1 MSSGRTGV
9 LAVLVTAGNTPY
21 LRRTLVALARQEVP
35 ASAVLVVDVAS
46 RRNGLGDGT
55 PVEDVVELSGIDAVS
70 RARILHVSEA
80 FSFGDA
86 VRRGLLALQE
96 DGRLPA
102 PSHPYLWLLHD
113 DSAPAPGCLAS
124 LLNAVTS
131 ARSVALAG
139 PKQVDWDNPEQL
151 LEVGL
156 RTTAS
161 ARRANDIVP
170 GEIDQGQHDGRSD
183 VLAVGTAG
191 ALVDRAVFDEI
202 GGISPAFGAFGDGL
216 ELSRAVRL
224 AGHRVVVVPDAVV
237 AHRRAAFLGRRGVR
251 HGLRR
256 DPQDTEGLSWQEAT
270 ARSYRARRTA
280 QLRAWATFSSRP
292 VWLLLSWFLLLA
304 CLRAPWRLLTN
315 SVVRASD
322 EMGAALAVASR
333 PGLIRRGR
341 RRLAAHAT
349 VPRSVLTRLYVDS
362 AEIRALRRDLVRQ
375 ERERAAREEAP
386 SELELHELRA
396 LARRRRYV
404 LTAVLLLTA
413 GAGLLALGGT
423 LASRGLTGGA
433 LPSLDTAPGRLWEAA
448 WSTWAASGDGYDSPL
463 SPFLAV
469 LALPVALGRVV
480 GLDGPLMLHALV
492 LVAVPLGA
500 LGAWAAAGT
509 VTRRTHLRA
518 WVALTWAL
526 APAGLLA
533 VGQGRLGPLL
543 VHVLLPWAL
552 TALMRGLG
560 ADRRDVVLSGMV
572 GAHHLTD
579 SEHAELDRLS
589 PPADL
594 PRQGA
599 AGAQG
604 TDADGLRGTEPDG
617 ADSDGAEPVGEA
629 GDIRGAEPGDVEDG
643 DGAEEAAEDGGGV
656 TGTGTAEAPD
666 AGTTLDAGT
675 TPGSPGEPRDAS
687 RAEARA
693 ARALTGVPAEADHD
707 GSTGH
712 DGGADHLDQEAPAT
726 ISWDEDEERQ
736 ASADAEPAG
745 AEPTSTGSAESPEPA
760 GAESAESPEPAGAD
774 SAESGAGPDARGDR
788 EDDQDPAA
796 QEDESPSERSLA
808 RAAAVRAAATEQ
820 YGPGSPRAAALA
832 GLLGAGIVAA
842 VPATAVVLL
851 PALVLLMV
859 RLPRRAGRL
868 ALTVLP
874 VLVTALPVW
883 WGAWHIAHSL
893 TGTARLLLADTG
905 VPLGAPAPSATE
917 ALLGLPQGLDTLLP
931 ASWLAGVVMVLL
943 AVPHVLALVGLAAPG
958 RLGARARGGVLLF
971 LGGLALA
978 LVAPRVVV
986 ALGTGLE
993 GTGSQLVAAWPG
1005 PGASLAL
1012 AGLLGA
1018 GAVGLDAGG
1027 VRLLE
1032 ARAWW
1037 RTALVRAVGTLALVA
1052 PLALGGAWAAAVATR
1067 ASSPLMLLRPATSQ
1081 VPLIALEM
1089 ETAPAAGRVL
1099 ALASTDTSEG
1109 TVLSVS
1115 LWRGAGTQVTD
1126 VVPGVLASQ
1135 LTDRIKDAGSPDA
1148 ADVSGTPGL
1157 VRQELSDAADA
1168 ELAHLVTRMTT
1179 TSAKDAAGAL
1189 ARHGISVVVLADRD
1203 GDELTSTTRAALSS
1217 TPGMEDLARTAT
1229 GTAWRVSPD
1238 GAEVAR
1244 AALVGPD
1251 GTSLTLP
1258 FNGTAVR
1265 TGIEAG
1271 AAGRTLV
1278 LAERTSWRWR
1288 ATLDGVALEPTTLRE
1303 GAWRQAFTVPAS
1315 GGQLVVTPD
1324 RPTTSLASWLVRA
1337 TWALT
1342 AVVAVLARPRRRS
1355 RRIP

>member
-396 LARRRRYV
+396 LARRCRYV

-533 VGQGRLGPLL
+533 LGQGRLGPLL
-543 VHVLLPWAL
+543 VHILLPWAL

-579 SEHAELDRLS
+579 SERAELDRLS

-599 AGAQG
+599 AGARG
-604 TDADGLRGTEPDG
+604 ADADGLRGTE
-617 ADSDGAEPVGEA
+617 SDVEA
-629 GDIRGAEPGDVEDG
+629 GDVEPDVEDG

-656 TGTGTAEAPD
+656 GGAGTVEAPD
-666 AGTTLDAGT
+666 AEPALDAGSA
-675 TPGSPGEPRDAS
+675 PGSPGEPQDAS

-693 ARALTGVPAEADHD
+693 ARALTGVDHD
-707 GSTGH
+707 GSAGH
-712 DGGADHLDQEAPAT
+712 HGGADHLDQEAPAT

-736 ASADAEPAG
+736 ASASAEPAG
-745 AEPTSTGSAESPEPA
+745 TPGAESA
-760 GAESAESPEPAGAD
+760 GAESAESPEPAGAA
-774 SAESGAGPDARGDR
+774 SAESAGADSTESGVGPDARGDQ

-796 QEDESPSERSLA
+796 QEDEQEDEPPSERSLA

-883 WGAWHIAHSL
+883 WGAWHIARSL

-931 ASWLAGVVMVLL
+931 APWLAGVVMVLL

-1018 GAVGLDAGG
+1018 GAIGLDAGG

-1032 ARAWW
+1032 VRAWW
-1037 RTALVRAVGTLALVA
+1037 RTALVRGVGTLALVA

-1067 ASSPLMLLRPATSQ
+1067 AASPLMLLRPATSQ

-1126 VVPGVLASQ
+1126 VVPGVLVSQ

-1229 GTAWRVSPD
+1229 GAAWRVSPD

>member
-579 SEHAELDRLS
+579 SERAELDRLS

-604 TDADGLRGTEPDG
+604 TGAQGADADGLRG
-617 ADSDGAEPVGEA
+617 AEPAEA
-629 GDIRGAEPGDVEDG
+629 DDVEDG

-656 TGTGTAEAPD
+656 MGTGTAEAPE
-666 AGTTLDAGT
+666 AGSA
-675 TPGSPGEPRDAS
+675 PRSPGEPRDAS

-693 ARALTGVPAEADHD
+693 ARALAGAAAAGHDESADHHE
-707 GSTGH
+707 GV
-712 DGGADHLDQEAPAT
+712 DHLDQEASAT

-736 ASADAEPAG
+736 VSAG
-745 AEPTSTGSAESPEPA
+745 AEPADTA
-760 GAESAESPEPAGAD
+760 GAGST
-774 SAESGAGPDARGDR
+774 ESGAGPDARGDR

-905 VPLGAPAPSATE
+905 APLGAPAPSATE

-993 GTGSQLVAAWPG
+993 GTGSQFVAAWPG

-1037 RTALVRAVGTLALVA
+1037 RTALVRGVGTLVLVA

-1148 ADVSGTPGL
+1148 ADVSGSPGL

>member
-533 VGQGRLGPLL
+533 LGQGRLGPLL

-579 SEHAELDRLS
+579 SERAELDRLS

-604 TDADGLRGTEPDG
+604 TGAQGADADGLRGTE
-617 ADSDGAEPVGEA
+617 SDVEA
-629 GDIRGAEPGDVEDG
+629 GDVEPDVEDG

-656 TGTGTAEAPD
+656 GGAGGASGGVGAPD
-666 AGTTLDAGT
+666 AGSA
-675 TPGSPGEPRDAS
+675 PGSPGEPRGAA

-693 ARALTGVPAEADHD
+693 ARALTGVPAEDLD

-736 ASADAEPAG
+736 ASAG
-745 AEPTSTGSAESPEPA
+745 AEPTDTAGAESA
-760 GAESAESPEPAGAD
+760 SAESAESPDAAGAGADSAD

-1037 RTALVRAVGTLALVA
+1037 RTALVRGVGTLVLVA

-1126 VVPGVLASQ
+1126 VVPGVLVSQ

-1324 RPTTSLASWLVRA
+1324 RPTTALASWLVRA

>member
-333 PGLIRRGR
+333 PGLVRRGR

-386 SELELHELRA
+386 SELELHELRS

-433 LPSLDTAPGRLWEAA
+433 LPSLDSAPGRLWEAA

-533 VGQGRLGPLL
+533 LGQGRLGPLL

-579 SEHAELDRLS
+579 SERAELDRLS
-589 PPADL
+589 PPAAADI

-599 AGAQG
+599 
-604 TDADGLRGTEPDG
+604 PG
-617 ADSDGAEPVGEA
+617 ADD
-629 GDIRGAEPGDVEDG
+629 DIRGAEPDVEAG

-656 TGTGTAEAPD
+656 GGAGGASGGVGAPD
-666 AGTTLDAGT
+666 AGSA
-675 TPGSPGEPRDAS
+675 PGSPGEPRDAA

-693 ARALTGVPAEADHD
+693 ARALTGVPAEDLD
-707 GSTGH
+707 GSTDH

-736 ASADAEPAG
+736 ASAG
-745 AEPTSTGSAESPEPA
+745 AEPTDTAGAESA
-760 GAESAESPEPAGAD
+760 SAESAESPDAASAESAGAD
-774 SAESGAGPDARGDR
+774 SAESGAGSDARGDR

-905 VPLGAPAPSATE
+905 APLGAPAPSATE

-1148 ADVSGTPGL
+1148 ADVSGSPGL

-1324 RPTTSLASWLVRA
+1324 RPTTALASWLVRA

>member
-579 SEHAELDRLS
+579 SERAELDRLS
-589 PPADL
+589 LPADL

-617 ADSDGAEPVGEA
+617 AEDGGV
-629 GDIRGAEPGDVEDG
+629 RGAEPDGEDG
-643 DGAEEAAEDGGGV
+643 DGAEEAAEDGGDV

-666 AGTTLDAGT
+666 AGSA
-675 TPGSPGEPRDAS
+675 PGSPEEPRGAS

-693 ARALTGVPAEADHD
+693 ARALAGALAADHDESADHD
-707 GSTGH
+707 GGV
-712 DGGADHLDQEAPAT
+712 DHLDQEASAT

-736 ASADAEPAG
+736 ASAGAGPAG
-745 AEPTSTGSAESPEPA
+745 AASTGSAESPEPA
-760 GAESAESPEPAGAD
+760 GAESAESPEPASADGAG
-774 SAESGAGPDARGDR
+774 STESGVGPDARGDQ

-796 QEDESPSERSLA
+796 QEDGQEDEPPSERSLA

-883 WGAWHIAHSL
+883 WGAWHIARSL

-931 ASWLAGVVMVLL
+931 APWLAGVVMVLL

-1027 VRLLE
+1027 VRLLGV
-1032 ARAWW
+1032 RAWW
-1037 RTALVRAVGTLALVA
+1037 RTALVRGVGALVLVA

-1067 ASSPLMLLRPATSQ
+1067 ASSPLMLLRPAASQ

-1148 ADVSGTPGL
+1148 ADVSGPPGL

-1324 RPTTSLASWLVRA
+1324 RPTTALASWLVRA

>member
-396 LARRRRYV
+396 LARRCRYV

-533 VGQGRLGPLL
+533 LGQGRLGPLL
-543 VHVLLPWAL
+543 VHILLPWAL

-560 ADRRDVVLSGMV
+560 TDRRDVVLSGMV

-579 SEHAELDRLS
+579 SERAELDRLS
-589 PPADL
+589 PPAAADI

-599 AGAQG
+599 AGARG
-604 TDADGLRGTEPDG
+604 ADADGLRGTE
-617 ADSDGAEPVGEA
+617 SDVEA
-629 GDIRGAEPGDVEDG
+629 GDVEPDVEDG

-656 TGTGTAEAPD
+656 GGAGTVEAPD
-666 AGTTLDAGT
+666 AEPALDAGSA
-675 TPGSPGEPRDAS
+675 PGSPGEPQDAS

-693 ARALTGVPAEADHD
+693 ARALTGVDHD
-707 GSTGH
+707 GSAGH
-712 DGGADHLDQEAPAT
+712 HGGADHLDQEAPAT

-736 ASADAEPAG
+736 ASASAEPAG
-745 AEPTSTGSAESPEPA
+745 TPGAEPA
-760 GAESAESPEPAGAD
+760 GAESAESPEPAGAASAESAGAD
-774 SAESGAGPDARGDR
+774 SAESGAGPDAQGDR

-796 QEDESPSERSLA
+796 QEDEPPSERSLA

-868 ALTVLP
+868 TLTVLP

-917 ALLGLPQGLDTLLP
+917 ALLGLPQGLDTFLP

-1018 GAVGLDAGG
+1018 GAIGLDAGG

-1032 ARAWW
+1032 VRAWW
-1037 RTALVRAVGTLALVA
+1037 RTALVRGVGTLALVA

-1067 ASSPLMLLRPATSQ
+1067 AASPLMLLRPATSQ

-1126 VVPGVLASQ
+1126 VVPGVLVSQ

>member
-533 VGQGRLGPLL
+533 LGQGRLGPLL

-579 SEHAELDRLS
+579 SERAELDRLS

-604 TDADGLRGTEPDG
+604 TGAQGADADGLRGTE
-617 ADSDGAEPVGEA
+617 SDVEA
-629 GDIRGAEPGDVEDG
+629 GDVEPDVEDG

-656 TGTGTAEAPD
+656 GGAGGASGGVGAPD
-666 AGTTLDAGT
+666 AGSA
-675 TPGSPGEPRDAS
+675 PGSPGEPRGAA

-693 ARALTGVPAEADHD
+693 ARALTGVPAEDLD

-736 ASADAEPAG
+736 ASAG
-745 AEPTSTGSAESPEPA
+745 AEPTDTAGAESA
-760 GAESAESPEPAGAD
+760 SAESAESPDAAGAGADSAD

-1148 ADVSGTPGL
+1148 ADVSGSPGL

-1324 RPTTSLASWLVRA
+1324 RPTTALASWLVRA

>member
-579 SEHAELDRLS
+579 SERAELDRLS

-604 TDADGLRGTEPDG
+604 TGAQGADADGLRG
-617 ADSDGAEPVGEA
+617 AEPAEA
-629 GDIRGAEPGDVEDG
+629 DDVEDG

-656 TGTGTAEAPD
+656 MGTGTAEAPE
-666 AGTTLDAGT
+666 AGSA
-675 TPGSPGEPRDAS
+675 PRSPGEPRDAS

-693 ARALTGVPAEADHD
+693 ARALAGAAAAGHDESADHHE
-707 GSTGH
+707 GV
-712 DGGADHLDQEAPAT
+712 DHLDQEASAT

-736 ASADAEPAG
+736 VSAG
-745 AEPTSTGSAESPEPA
+745 AEPADTAGAGSPDAA
-760 GAESAESPEPAGAD
+760 GAESAGAG
-774 SAESGAGPDARGDR
+774 STESGVGPDARGDQ

-796 QEDESPSERSLA
+796 QEDEQEDEPPSERSLA

-883 WGAWHIAHSL
+883 WGAWHIARSL

-931 ASWLAGVVMVLL
+931 APWLAGVVMVLL

-1027 VRLLE
+1027 VRLLGV
-1032 ARAWW
+1032 RAWW
-1037 RTALVRAVGTLALVA
+1037 RTALVRGVGALVLVA
-1052 PLALGGAWAAAVATR
+1052 PLALGGGWAVAVATR

-1148 ADVSGTPGL
+1148 ADVSGSPGL

-1324 RPTTSLASWLVRA
+1324 RPTTALASWLVRA

>member
-333 PGLIRRGR
+333 PGLVRRGR

-386 SELELHELRA
+386 SELELHELRS

-433 LPSLDTAPGRLWEAA
+433 LPSLDSAPGRLWEAA

-533 VGQGRLGPLL
+533 LGQGRLGPLL

-579 SEHAELDRLS
+579 SERAELDRLS
-589 PPADL
+589 PPAAADI

-599 AGAQG
+599 
-604 TDADGLRGTEPDG
+604 PG
-617 ADSDGAEPVGEA
+617 ADD
-629 GDIRGAEPGDVEDG
+629 DIRGAEPDVEAGEPDGPDVEDG

-656 TGTGTAEAPD
+656 GGAGGASGGVGAPD
-666 AGTTLDAGT
+666 AGSAPDG
-675 TPGSPGEPRDAS
+675 PGEPRDAS

-693 ARALTGVPAEADHD
+693 ARALTGVPAEDLD
-707 GSTGH
+707 GSTDH

-736 ASADAEPAG
+736 ASAG
-745 AEPTSTGSAESPEPA
+745 AEPTDTAGAESA
-760 GAESAESPEPAGAD
+760 SAESAESPDAASAESAGAD
-774 SAESGAGPDARGDR
+774 SAESGAGSDAQGDR
-788 EDDQDPAA
+788 EDDQDPAT

-883 WGAWHIAHSL
+883 WGAWHIAYSL

-905 VPLGAPAPSATE
+905 APLGAPAPSATE

-1148 ADVSGTPGL
+1148 AEVPGSPGL

-1324 RPTTSLASWLVRA
+1324 RPTTALASWLVRA

>member
-533 VGQGRLGPLL
+533 GGQGRLGPLL

-579 SEHAELDRLS
+579 SERAELDRLS
-589 PPADL
+589 PPA
-594 PRQGA
+594 P
-599 AGAQG
+599 
-604 TDADGLRGTEPDG
+604 P
-617 ADSDGAEPVGEA
+617 P
-629 GDIRGAEPGDVEDG
+629 P
-643 DGAEEAAEDGGGV
+643 
-656 TGTGTAEAPD
+656 P
-666 AGTTLDAGT
+666 
-675 TPGSPGEPRDAS
+675 
-687 RAEARA
+687 RA
-693 ARALTGVPAEADHD
+693 ARP
-707 GSTGH
+707 
-712 DGGADHLDQEAPAT
+712 PP
-726 ISWDEDEERQ
+726 R
-736 ASADAEPAG
+736 P
-745 AEPTSTGSAESPEPA
+745 PPP
-760 GAESAESPEPAGAD
+760 P
-774 SAESGAGPDARGDR
+774 
-788 EDDQDPAA
+788 
-796 QEDESPSERSLA
+796 
-808 RAAAVRAAATEQ
+808 
-820 YGPGSPRAAALA
+820 PRAA
-832 GLLGAGIVAA
+832 
-842 VPATAVVLL
+842 
-851 PALVLLMV
+851 
-859 RLPRRAGRL
+859 
-868 ALTVLP
+868 
-874 VLVTALPVW
+874 
-883 WGAWHIAHSL
+883 
-893 TGTARLLLADTG
+893 
-905 VPLGAPAPSATE
+905 
-917 ALLGLPQGLDTLLP
+917 
-931 ASWLAGVVMVLL
+931 
-943 AVPHVLALVGLAAPG
+943 
-958 RLGARARGGVLLF
+958 
-971 LGGLALA
+971 
-978 LVAPRVVV
+978 
-986 ALGTGLE
+986 
-993 GTGSQLVAAWPG
+993 
-1005 PGASLAL
+1005 
-1012 AGLLGA
+1012 
-1018 GAVGLDAGG
+1018 
-1027 VRLLE
+1027 
-1032 ARAWW
+1032 
-1037 RTALVRAVGTLALVA
+1037 
-1052 PLALGGAWAAAVATR
+1052 
-1067 ASSPLMLLRPATSQ
+1067 
-1081 VPLIALEM
+1081 
-1089 ETAPAAGRVL
+1089 
-1099 ALASTDTSEG
+1099 
-1109 TVLSVS
+1109 
-1115 LWRGAGTQVTD
+1115 RGA
-1126 VVPGVLASQ
+1126 
-1135 LTDRIKDAGSPDA
+1135 
-1148 ADVSGTPGL
+1148 
-1157 VRQELSDAADA
+1157 
-1168 ELAHLVTRMTT
+1168 
-1179 TSAKDAAGAL
+1179 
-1189 ARHGISVVVLADRD
+1189 
-1203 GDELTSTTRAALSS
+1203 
-1217 TPGMEDLARTAT
+1217 
-1229 GTAWRVSPD
+1229 
-1238 GAEVAR
+1238 
-1244 AALVGPD
+1244 
-1251 GTSLTLP
+1251 
-1258 FNGTAVR
+1258 
-1265 TGIEAG
+1265 
-1271 AAGRTLV
+1271 
-1278 LAERTSWRWR
+1278 
-1288 ATLDGVALEPTTLRE
+1288 
-1303 GAWRQAFTVPAS
+1303 
-1315 GGQLVVTPD
+1315 
-1324 RPTTSLASWLVRA
+1324 
-1337 TWALT
+1337 
-1342 AVVAVLARPRRRS
+1342 
-1355 RRIP
+1355 

>member
-579 SEHAELDRLS
+579 SERAELDRLS

-604 TDADGLRGTEPDG
+604 TGAQGADADGLRG
-617 ADSDGAEPVGEA
+617 AEPAEA
-629 GDIRGAEPGDVEDG
+629 DDVEDG

-656 TGTGTAEAPD
+656 MGTGTAEAPE
-666 AGTTLDAGT
+666 AGSA
-675 TPGSPGEPRDAS
+675 PRSPGEPRDAS

-693 ARALTGVPAEADHD
+693 ARALAGAAAAGHDESADHHE
-707 GSTGH
+707 GV
-712 DGGADHLDQEAPAT
+712 DHLDQEASAT

-736 ASADAEPAG
+736 VSAG
-745 AEPTSTGSAESPEPA
+745 AEPADTAGAGSPDAA
-760 GAESAESPEPAGAD
+760 GAESAGAG
-774 SAESGAGPDARGDR
+774 STESGVGPDARGDQ

-796 QEDESPSERSLA
+796 QEDEQEDEPPSERSLA

-883 WGAWHIAHSL
+883 WGAWHIARSL

-931 ASWLAGVVMVLL
+931 APWLAGVVMVLL

-1027 VRLLE
+1027 VRLLGV
-1032 ARAWW
+1032 RAWW
-1037 RTALVRAVGTLALVA
+1037 RTALVRGVGALVLVA

-1148 ADVSGTPGL
+1148 ADVSGSPGL

-1324 RPTTSLASWLVRA
+1324 RPTTALASWLVRA

>member
-333 PGLIRRGR
+333 PGLVRRGR

-386 SELELHELRA
+386 SELELHELRS

-433 LPSLDTAPGRLWEAA
+433 LPSLDSAPGRLWEAA

-533 VGQGRLGPLL
+533 LGQGRLGPLL
-543 VHVLLPWAL
+543 VHILLPWAL

-560 ADRRDVVLSGMV
+560 TDRRDVVLSGMV

-579 SEHAELDRLS
+579 SERAELDRLS
-589 PPADL
+589 PPAAADL

-599 AGAQG
+599 
-604 TDADGLRGTEPDG
+604 PG
-617 ADSDGAEPVGEA
+617 ADD
-629 GDIRGAEPGDVEDG
+629 DIRGAEPDVEAG

-656 TGTGTAEAPD
+656 GGAGGASGGVGAPD
-666 AGTTLDAGT
+666 AGSAPDG
-675 TPGSPGEPRDAS
+675 PGEPRDAA

-693 ARALTGVPAEADHD
+693 ARALTGVPAEDLD

-736 ASADAEPAG
+736 ASAG
-745 AEPTSTGSAESPEPA
+745 AEPTDTAGAESA
-760 GAESAESPEPAGAD
+760 SAESAESPDAASAESAGAD
-774 SAESGAGPDARGDR
+774 SAESGAGSDARGDR

-905 VPLGAPAPSATE
+905 APLGAPAPSATE

-1148 ADVSGTPGL
+1148 ADVSGSPGL

-1324 RPTTSLASWLVRA
+1324 RPTTALASWLVRA

>member
-96 DGRLPA
+96 DGRLPV

-333 PGLIRRGR
+333 PGLVRRGR

-386 SELELHELRA
+386 SELELHELRS

-533 VGQGRLGPLL
+533 LGQGRLGPLL
-543 VHVLLPWAL
+543 VHILLPWAL

-560 ADRRDVVLSGMV
+560 TDRRDVVLSGMV

-579 SEHAELDRLS
+579 SERAELDRLS
-589 PPADL
+589 PPAAADL

-599 AGAQG
+599 
-604 TDADGLRGTEPDG
+604 PG
-617 ADSDGAEPVGEA
+617 ADD
-629 GDIRGAEPGDVEDG
+629 DIRGAEPDVEAG

-656 TGTGTAEAPD
+656 GGAGGASGGVGAPD
-666 AGTTLDAGT
+666 AGSA
-675 TPGSPGEPRDAS
+675 PGSPGEPRDAA

-693 ARALTGVPAEADHD
+693 ARALTGVPAEDLD
-707 GSTGH
+707 GSTDH

-736 ASADAEPAG
+736 ASAG
-745 AEPTSTGSAESPEPA
+745 AEPTDTAGAESA
-760 GAESAESPEPAGAD
+760 SAESAESPDAASAESAGAD
-774 SAESGAGPDARGDR
+774 SAESGAGSDARGDR

-905 VPLGAPAPSATE
+905 APLGAPAPSATE

-1148 ADVSGTPGL
+1148 AEVPGSPGL

-1324 RPTTSLASWLVRA
+1324 RPTTALASWLVRA

>member
-386 SELELHELRA
+386 SELELHELRS

-413 GAGLLALGGT
+413 GAGLIALGGT

-433 LPSLDTAPGRLWEAA
+433 LPSLDAAPGRLWEAA

-533 VGQGRLGPLL
+533 LGQGRLGPLL

-560 ADRRDVVLSGMV
+560 TDRRDVVLSGMV

-579 SEHAELDRLS
+579 SERAELDRLS
-589 PPADL
+589 PPAAADL

-604 TDADGLRGTEPDG
+604 TGAQGADADGLRG
-617 ADSDGAEPVGEA
+617 AEPAEA
-629 GDIRGAEPGDVEDG
+629 DDVEDG

-656 TGTGTAEAPD
+656 MGTGTAEAPE
-666 AGTTLDAGT
+666 AGSA
-675 TPGSPGEPRDAS
+675 PRSPGEPRDAS

-693 ARALTGVPAEADHD
+693 ARALAGAAAAGHDESADHHE
-707 GSTGH
+707 GV
-712 DGGADHLDQEAPAT
+712 DHLDQEASAT

-736 ASADAEPAG
+736 VSAG
-745 AEPTSTGSAESPEPA
+745 AEPADTAGAGSPDAA
-760 GAESAESPEPAGAD
+760 GAESAGAG
-774 SAESGAGPDARGDR
+774 STESGVGPDARGDQ

-796 QEDESPSERSLA
+796 QEDEQEDESPSERSLA

-883 WGAWHIAHSL
+883 WGAWHIARSL

-931 ASWLAGVVMVLL
+931 APWLAGVVMVLL

-1027 VRLLE
+1027 VRLLGV
-1032 ARAWW
+1032 RAWW
-1037 RTALVRAVGTLALVA
+1037 RTALVRGVGALVLVA

-1148 ADVSGTPGL
+1148 ADVSGSPGL

-1324 RPTTSLASWLVRA
+1324 RPTTALASWLVRA

>member
-413 GAGLLALGGT
+413 GAGLIALGGT

-433 LPSLDTAPGRLWEAA
+433 LPSLDAAPGRLWEAA

-533 VGQGRLGPLL
+533 LGQGRLGPLL
-543 VHVLLPWAL
+543 VHILLPWAL

-560 ADRRDVVLSGMV
+560 TDRRDVVLSGMV

-579 SEHAELDRLS
+579 SERAELDRLS
-589 PPADL
+589 PPAAADL

-604 TDADGLRGTEPDG
+604 TGAQGADADGLRG
-617 ADSDGAEPVGEA
+617 AEPAEA
-629 GDIRGAEPGDVEDG
+629 DDVEDG

-656 TGTGTAEAPD
+656 MGTGTAEAPE
-666 AGTTLDAGT
+666 AGSA
-675 TPGSPGEPRDAS
+675 PRSPGEPRDAS

-693 ARALTGVPAEADHD
+693 ARALAGAAAAGHDESADHHE
-707 GSTGH
+707 GV
-712 DGGADHLDQEAPAT
+712 DHLDQEASAT

-736 ASADAEPAG
+736 VSAG
-745 AEPTSTGSAESPEPA
+745 AEPADTAGAGSPDAA
-760 GAESAESPEPAGAD
+760 GAESAGAG
-774 SAESGAGPDARGDR
+774 STESGVGPDARGDQ

-796 QEDESPSERSLA
+796 QEDEQEDEPPSERSLA

-883 WGAWHIAHSL
+883 WGAWHIARSL

-931 ASWLAGVVMVLL
+931 APWLAGVVMVLL

-1027 VRLLE
+1027 VRLLGV
-1032 ARAWW
+1032 RAWW
-1037 RTALVRAVGTLALVA
+1037 RTALVRGVGALVLVA
-1052 PLALGGAWAAAVATR
+1052 PLALGGGWAVAVATR

-1148 ADVSGTPGL
+1148 ADVSGSPGL

-1324 RPTTSLASWLVRA
+1324 RPTTALASWLVRA

>member
-579 SEHAELDRLS
+579 SERAELDRLS

-604 TDADGLRGTEPDG
+604 TGAQGADADGLRG
-617 ADSDGAEPVGEA
+617 AEPAEA
-629 GDIRGAEPGDVEDG
+629 DDVEDG

-656 TGTGTAEAPD
+656 MGTGTAEAPE
-666 AGTTLDAGT
+666 AGSA
-675 TPGSPGEPRDAS
+675 PRSPGEPRDAS

-693 ARALTGVPAEADHD
+693 ARALAGAAAAGHDESADHHE
-707 GSTGH
+707 GV
-712 DGGADHLDQEAPAT
+712 DHLDQEASAT

-736 ASADAEPAG
+736 VSAG
-745 AEPTSTGSAESPEPA
+745 AEPADTAGAGSPDAA
-760 GAESAESPEPAGAD
+760 GAESAGAG
-774 SAESGAGPDARGDR
+774 STESGVGPDARGDQ

-796 QEDESPSERSLA
+796 QEDEQEDEPPSERSLA

-883 WGAWHIAHSL
+883 WGAWHIARSL

-931 ASWLAGVVMVLL
+931 APWLAGVVMVLL

-1027 VRLLE
+1027 VRLLGV
-1032 ARAWW
+1032 RAWW
-1037 RTALVRAVGTLALVA
+1037 RTALVRGVGALVLVA
-1052 PLALGGAWAAAVATR
+1052 PLALGGGWAVAVATR

-1126 VVPGVLASQ
+1126 VVPGVLVSQ

>member
-333 PGLIRRGR
+333 PGLVRRGR

-386 SELELHELRA
+386 SELELHELRS

-433 LPSLDTAPGRLWEAA
+433 LPSLDSAPGWLWEAA

-533 VGQGRLGPLL
+533 LGQGRLGPLL

-579 SEHAELDRLS
+579 SERAELDRLS
-589 PPADL
+589 PPAAADI

-604 TDADGLRGTEPDG
+604 TGAQGADADGLRG
-617 ADSDGAEPVGEA
+617 AEPAEA
-629 GDIRGAEPGDVEDG
+629 DDVEDG

-656 TGTGTAEAPD
+656 MGTGTAEAPE
-666 AGTTLDAGT
+666 AGSA
-675 TPGSPGEPRDAS
+675 PRSPGEPRDAS

-693 ARALTGVPAEADHD
+693 ARALAGAAAAGHDESADHHE
-707 GSTGH
+707 GV
-712 DGGADHLDQEAPAT
+712 DHLDQEASAT

-736 ASADAEPAG
+736 VSAG
-745 AEPTSTGSAESPEPA
+745 AEPADTAGAGSPDAA
-760 GAESAESPEPAGAD
+760 GAESAGAG
-774 SAESGAGPDARGDR
+774 STESGVGPDARGDQ

-796 QEDESPSERSLA
+796 QEDEQEDEPPSERSLA

-883 WGAWHIAHSL
+883 WGAWHIARSL

-931 ASWLAGVVMVLL
+931 APWLAGVVMVLL

-1027 VRLLE
+1027 VRLLGV
-1032 ARAWW
+1032 RAWW
-1037 RTALVRAVGTLALVA
+1037 RTALVRGVGALVLVA
-1052 PLALGGAWAAAVATR
+1052 PLALGGGWAVAVATR

-1148 ADVSGTPGL
+1148 ADVSGSPGL

-1324 RPTTSLASWLVRA
+1324 RPTTALASWLVRA

>member
-333 PGLIRRGR
+333 PGLVRRGR

-386 SELELHELRA
+386 SELELHELRS

-433 LPSLDTAPGRLWEAA
+433 LPSLDSAPGRLWEAA

-533 VGQGRLGPLL
+533 LGQGRLGPLL
-543 VHVLLPWAL
+543 VHILLPWAL

-560 ADRRDVVLSGMV
+560 TDRRDVVLSGMV

-579 SEHAELDRLS
+579 SERAELDRLS
-589 PPADL
+589 PPAAADL

-599 AGAQG
+599 
-604 TDADGLRGTEPDG
+604 PG
-617 ADSDGAEPVGEA
+617 ADD
-629 GDIRGAEPGDVEDG
+629 DIRGAEPDVEAG

-656 TGTGTAEAPD
+656 GGAGGASGGVGAPD
-666 AGTTLDAGT
+666 AGSA
-675 TPGSPGEPRDAS
+675 PGSPGEPRDAA

-693 ARALTGVPAEADHD
+693 ARALTGVPAEDLD
-707 GSTGH
+707 GSTDH

-736 ASADAEPAG
+736 ASAG
-745 AEPTSTGSAESPEPA
+745 AEPTDTAGAESA
-760 GAESAESPEPAGAD
+760 SAESAESPDAASAESAGAD
-774 SAESGAGPDARGDR
+774 SAESGAGSDARGDR

-905 VPLGAPAPSATE
+905 APLGAPAPSATE

-1148 ADVSGTPGL
+1148 ADVSGSPGL

-1324 RPTTSLASWLVRA
+1324 RPTTALASWLVRA

>member
-333 PGLIRRGR
+333 PGLVRRGR

-386 SELELHELRA
+386 SELELHELRS

-433 LPSLDTAPGRLWEAA
+433 LPSLDSAPGRLWEAA

-533 VGQGRLGPLL
+533 LGQGRLGPLL

-579 SEHAELDRLS
+579 SERAELDRLS
-589 PPADL
+589 PPAAADI

-599 AGAQG
+599 AGARG
-604 TDADGLRGTEPDG
+604 ADADGLRGTE
-617 ADSDGAEPVGEA
+617 SDVEA
-629 GDIRGAEPGDVEDG
+629 GDVEPDVEDG

-656 TGTGTAEAPD
+656 GGAGGASGGVGAPD
-666 AGTTLDAGT
+666 AGSA
-675 TPGSPGEPRDAS
+675 PGSPGEPRGAA

-693 ARALTGVPAEADHD
+693 ARALTGVPAEDLD

-736 ASADAEPAG
+736 ASAGAGPAG
-745 AEPTSTGSAESPEPA
+745 AASTGSAESPEPA
-760 GAESAESPEPAGAD
+760 GAESAESPEPASADGAG
-774 SAESGAGPDARGDR
+774 STESGVGPDARGDQ

-796 QEDESPSERSLA
+796 QEDGQEDEPPSERSLA

-883 WGAWHIAHSL
+883 WGAWHIARSL

-931 ASWLAGVVMVLL
+931 APWLAGVVMVLL

-1027 VRLLE
+1027 VRLLGV
-1032 ARAWW
+1032 RAWW
-1037 RTALVRAVGTLALVA
+1037 RTALVRGVGALVLVA

-1148 ADVSGTPGL
+1148 ADVPGSPGL

-1324 RPTTSLASWLVRA
+1324 RPTTALASWLVRA

>member
-333 PGLIRRGR
+333 PGLVRRGR

-386 SELELHELRA
+386 SELELHELRS

-433 LPSLDTAPGRLWEAA
+433 LPSLDSAPGRLWEAA

-533 VGQGRLGPLL
+533 LGQGRLGPLL

-579 SEHAELDRLS
+579 SERAELDRLS

-604 TDADGLRGTEPDG
+604 TGAQGADADGLRDTE
-617 ADSDGAEPVGEA
+617 SDVEA
-629 GDIRGAEPGDVEDG
+629 GDVEPDVEDG

-656 TGTGTAEAPD
+656 GGAGGASGGVGAPD
-666 AGTTLDAGT
+666 AGSA
-675 TPGSPGEPRDAS
+675 PGSPGEPRDAS

-693 ARALTGVPAEADHD
+693 ARALTGVPAEDLD

-736 ASADAEPAG
+736 ASAG
-745 AEPTSTGSAESPEPA
+745 AEPTDTAGAESA
-760 GAESAESPEPAGAD
+760 SAESAESPDAAGAGADSAD

-1148 ADVSGTPGL
+1148 AEVPGSPGL

-1258 FNGTAVR
+1258 FDGTAVR

-1324 RPTTSLASWLVRA
+1324 RPTTALASWLVRA

>member
-333 PGLIRRGR
+333 PGLVRRGR

-386 SELELHELRA
+386 SELELHELRS

-433 LPSLDTAPGRLWEAA
+433 LPSLDSAPGRLWEAA

-533 VGQGRLGPLL
+533 LGQGRLGPLL

-579 SEHAELDRLS
+579 SERAELDRLS
-589 PPADL
+589 PPAAADI

-599 AGAQG
+599 
-604 TDADGLRGTEPDG
+604 PG
-617 ADSDGAEPVGEA
+617 ADD
-629 GDIRGAEPGDVEDG
+629 DIRGAEPDVEAG

-656 TGTGTAEAPD
+656 GGAGGASGGVGAPD
-666 AGTTLDAGT
+666 AGSA
-675 TPGSPGEPRDAS
+675 PGSPGEPRDAA

-693 ARALTGVPAEADHD
+693 ARALTGVPAEDLD
-707 GSTGH
+707 GSTDH

-736 ASADAEPAG
+736 ASAG
-745 AEPTSTGSAESPEPA
+745 AEPTDTAGAESA
-760 GAESAESPEPAGAD
+760 SAESAESPDAASAESAGAD
-774 SAESGAGPDARGDR
+774 SAESGAGSDARGDR

-905 VPLGAPAPSATE
+905 APLGAPAPSATE

-993 GTGSQLVAAWPG
+993 GTGSQFVAAWPG

-1037 RTALVRAVGTLALVA
+1037 RTALVRGVGTLVLVA

-1126 VVPGVLASQ
+1126 VVPGVLVSQ

-1148 ADVSGTPGL
+1148 ADVSGSPGL

-1324 RPTTSLASWLVRA
+1324 RPTTALASWLVRA

>member
-579 SEHAELDRLS
+579 SERAELDRLS
-589 PPADL
+589 LPAAADL

-599 AGAQG
+599 AGARG
-604 TDADGLRGTEPDG
+604 ADADGLRGTE
-617 ADSDGAEPVGEA
+617 SDVEA
-629 GDIRGAEPGDVEDG
+629 GDVEPDVEAG

-656 TGTGTAEAPD
+656 GGAGTVEAPD
-666 AGTTLDAGT
+666 AGSAPDG
-675 TPGSPGEPRDAS
+675 PGEPRDAS

-693 ARALTGVPAEADHD
+693 ARALTGVPAEDLD

-736 ASADAEPAG
+736 ASAG
-745 AEPTSTGSAESPEPA
+745 AEPTDTAGAESA
-760 GAESAESPEPAGAD
+760 SAESAESPDAASAESAGAD
-774 SAESGAGPDARGDR
+774 SAESGAGSDARGDR

-1037 RTALVRAVGTLALVA
+1037 RTALVRAVGTLVLVA

-1148 ADVSGTPGL
+1148 AEVPGSPGL

-1315 GGQLVVTPD
+1315 GGQLVITPD
-1324 RPTTSLASWLVRA
+1324 RPTTALASWLVRA

>member
-579 SEHAELDRLS
+579 SERAELDRLS
-589 PPADL
+589 LPADL

-617 ADSDGAEPVGEA
+617 AEDGGV
-629 GDIRGAEPGDVEDG
+629 RGAEPDGEDG
-643 DGAEEAAEDGGGV
+643 DGAEEAAEDGGDV

-666 AGTTLDAGT
+666 AGSA
-675 TPGSPGEPRDAS
+675 PGSPEEPRGAS

-693 ARALTGVPAEADHD
+693 ARALAGALAADHDESADHD
-707 GSTGH
+707 GGV
-712 DGGADHLDQEAPAT
+712 DHLDQEASAT

-736 ASADAEPAG
+736 ASAGAGPAG
-745 AEPTSTGSAESPEPA
+745 AASTGSAESPEPA
-760 GAESAESPEPAGAD
+760 GAESAESPEPASADGAG
-774 SAESGAGPDARGDR
+774 STESGVGPDARGDQ

-796 QEDESPSERSLA
+796 QEDGQEDEPPSERSLA

-883 WGAWHIAHSL
+883 WGAWHIARSL

-931 ASWLAGVVMVLL
+931 APWLAGVVMVLL

-1027 VRLLE
+1027 VRLLGV
-1032 ARAWW
+1032 RAWW
-1037 RTALVRAVGTLALVA
+1037 RTALVRGVGALVLVA

-1109 TVLSVS
+1109 IVLSVS

-1148 ADVSGTPGL
+1148 ADVSGSPGL

-1324 RPTTSLASWLVRA
+1324 RPTTALASWLVRA

>member
-533 VGQGRLGPLL
+533 LGQGRLGPLL

-579 SEHAELDRLS
+579 SERAELDRLS
-589 PPADL
+589 PPAAADI

-599 AGAQG
+599 AGARG
-604 TDADGLRGTEPDG
+604 ADADGLRGTE
-617 ADSDGAEPVGEA
+617 SDVEA
-629 GDIRGAEPGDVEDG
+629 GDVEPDVEDG

-656 TGTGTAEAPD
+656 GGAGGASGGVGAPD
-666 AGTTLDAGT
+666 AGSA
-675 TPGSPGEPRDAS
+675 PGSPGEPRGAA

-693 ARALTGVPAEADHD
+693 ARALTGVPAEDLD

-736 ASADAEPAG
+736 ASAGAGPAG
-745 AEPTSTGSAESPEPA
+745 AASTGSAESPEPA
-760 GAESAESPEPAGAD
+760 GAESAESPEPASADGAG
-774 SAESGAGPDARGDR
+774 STESGVGPDARGDQ

-796 QEDESPSERSLA
+796 QEDGQEDEPPSERSLA

-883 WGAWHIAHSL
+883 WGAWHIARSL

-917 ALLGLPQGLDTLLP
+917 AVLGLPQGLDTLLP
-931 ASWLAGVVMVLL
+931 APWLAGVVMVLL

-1027 VRLLE
+1027 VRLLGV
-1032 ARAWW
+1032 RAWW
-1037 RTALVRAVGTLALVA
+1037 RTALVRGVGALVLVA

-1148 ADVSGTPGL
+1148 ADVPGSPGL

-1324 RPTTSLASWLVRA
+1324 RPTTALASWLVRA

>member
-480 GLDGPLMLHALV
+480 GLDGPLMFHALV

-543 VHVLLPWAL
+543 IHVLLPWAL

-579 SEHAELDRLS
+579 SERAELDRLS
-589 PPADL
+589 PPAAADL

-604 TDADGLRGTEPDG
+604 TGAQGADADGLRG
-617 ADSDGAEPVGEA
+617 AEPAEA
-629 GDIRGAEPGDVEDG
+629 DDVEDG

-656 TGTGTAEAPD
+656 MGTGTAEAPE
-666 AGTTLDAGT
+666 AGSA
-675 TPGSPGEPRDAS
+675 PRSPGEPRDAS

-693 ARALTGVPAEADHD
+693 ARALAGAAAAGHDESADHHE
-707 GSTGH
+707 GV
-712 DGGADHLDQEAPAT
+712 DHLDQEASAT

-736 ASADAEPAG
+736 VSAG
-745 AEPTSTGSAESPEPA
+745 AEPADTA
-760 GAESAESPEPAGAD
+760 GAGSPDAAGAEPAGAD

-1148 ADVSGTPGL
+1148 ADVSGPPGL